1 MIKKRFLLKV
11 VISIFVS
18 FLIISSL
25 VSCDQ
30 IYEIF
35 RPTAILEVVNSTDYS
50 IVNIYC
56 IIDETSDSNSLISTP
71 ILPEKTKTIEQI
83 DRTVTEVKVV
93 FENKVSA
100 NYETDFKNYDKLT
113 LEIK

>member
-1 MIKKRFLLKV
+1 MIKKRFILKV
-11 VISIFVS
+11 LVSFFVS
-18 FLIISSL
+18 FLLISSL

-30 IYEIF
+30 IYEII
-35 RPTAILEVVNSTDYS
+35 RPTAILEVVNSTNYS

-56 IIDETSDSNSLISTP
+56 IIDGTSDSNSLINSP
-71 ILPEKTKTIEQI
+71 ILPDKTKTIDKI
-83 DRTVTEVKVV
+83 DRSVKKVQIV

-100 NYETDFKNYDKLT
+100 SYETNFKNYDKQI